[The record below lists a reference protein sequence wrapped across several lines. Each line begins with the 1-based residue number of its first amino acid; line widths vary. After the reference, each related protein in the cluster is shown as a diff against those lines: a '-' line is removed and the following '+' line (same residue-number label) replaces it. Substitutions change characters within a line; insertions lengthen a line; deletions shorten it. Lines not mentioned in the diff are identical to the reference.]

1 MEAKKNKNTK
11 TIRHT
16 KVKVNM
22 LVMPSYK
29 IPASL
34 SQFVSARGMIH
45 PRSRTGVTA
54 KQQRKLTTEIKRA
67 RYMALIPYTYRH
79 EI

>member
-1 MEAKKNKNTK
+1 MDHRSKRKNIKNEKIT
-11 TIRHT
+11 
-16 KVKVNM
+16 VNM
-22 LVMPSYK
+22 LTKPSYK

-34 SQFVSARGMIH
+34 IQFTSARGMIY
-45 PRSRTGVTA
+45 PRSKTGVTA
-54 KQQRKLTTEIKRA
+54 KQQRHITTEIKRA